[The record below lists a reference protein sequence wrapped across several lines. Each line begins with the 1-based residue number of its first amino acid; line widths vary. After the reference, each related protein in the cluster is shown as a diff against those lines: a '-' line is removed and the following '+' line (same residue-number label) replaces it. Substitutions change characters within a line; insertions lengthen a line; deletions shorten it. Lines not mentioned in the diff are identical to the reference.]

1 MALIEEI
8 HKYLA
13 RELEAVNKLIESN
26 LFTEE
31 NLIQQ
36 IGLHLANAGGKRMR
50 PMLTL
55 LTAKI
60 FNYQGKDAVKLA
72 TAIEFIH
79 MATLLHDDVV
89 DGSKLRRFIPTANYV
104 WGNKASILVG
114 DFLFSQSFKLIVSTK
129 IQTTLEILSSASAV
143 ISEGEV
149 AQLSKLEE
157 KKIISQDEYY
167 KLITAK
173 TAELFG
179 AACEVGAVVANQL
192 AYASFLREFGIQL
205 GIAFQIS
212 DDSLDY
218 FGAADELGK
227 NLGDD
232 FYEGKVTLPLIILS
246 QKLPAHDQSKLQLVL
261 SSSTRSLEDFMWV
274 KTQLKNYGI
283 INLIQAELN
292 SVKEKALI
300 TIRKLNIDNDP
311 SLHYLIELLNYSVN
325 RINA

>member
-1 MALIEEI
+1 MGLIEEI
-8 HKYLA
+8 QKYLA
-13 RELEAVNKLIESN
+13 EELEAVNKLIESN
-26 LFTEE
+26 LFTGE
-31 NLIQQ
+31 NLIQK
-36 IGLHLANAGGKRMR
+36 IGLHLAKAGGKRMR

-60 FNYQGKDAVKLA
+60 FDYQGKDAVKLA

-89 DGSKLRRFIPTANYV
+89 DGSKLRRFIPTANCV

-114 DFLFSQSFKLIVSTK
+114 DFLFSQSFKLIVSTQ
-129 IQTTLEILSSASAV
+129 IQSALEILSSASAV

-157 KKIISQDEYY
+157 KKIITQNEYY

-179 AACEVGAVVANQL
+179 AACEVGAVVSDQIPKA
-192 AYASFLREFGIQL
+192 AFLREFGIQL

-218 FGAADELGK
+218 FGASDELGK

-246 QKLPAHDQSKLQLVL
+246 HKLGQQDHEKLQ
-261 SSSTRSLEDFMWV
+261 SMISANMRSTEDLTWV
-274 KTQLKNYGI
+274 ITQLKNHEI

-292 SVKEKALI
+292 LIKEKALI
-300 TIRKLNIDNDP
+300 AIERLNLDNNL
-311 SLHYLIELLNYSVN
+311 SLNYLIELLNYSVN
-325 RINA
+325 RVNL

>member
-8 HKYLA
+8 HQYLA
-13 RELEAVNKLIESN
+13 EELSGVNKLIESN
-26 LFTEE
+26 LFTQE
-31 NLIQQ
+31 NLIQK

-60 FNYQGKDAVKLA
+60 FDYQGKDAVKLA

-114 DFLFSQSFKLIVSTK
+114 DFLFSQSFKLIVSTQ
-129 IQTTLEILSSASAV
+129 IQSALEILSAASAV

-157 KKIISQDEYY
+157 KKIITQDEYY

-179 AACEVGAVVANQL
+179 AACEVGAVVADQL
-192 AYASFLREFGIQL
+192 SKAPFLRAFGLQL

-218 FGAADELGK
+218 FGGDDELGK

-246 QKLPAHDQSKLQLVL
+246 QKLVGHDHDKLQLMIKA
-261 SSSTRSLEDFMWV
+261 SSRSLEDFIWV
-274 KTQLKNYGI
+274 KSQLEEHQI
-283 INLIQAELN
+283 IHLIRTELN
-292 SVKEKALI
+292 SIKDKALM
-300 TIRKLNIDNDP
+300 TVEKLKSDNNL
-311 SLHYLIELLNYSVN
+311 SLDYLIALLNYSVN
-325 RINA
+325 RINL